1 MRGCIPPRNRT
12 TAYGINP
19 RIVKITVVVMEVDID
34 VDVSLGGG
42 GGGGDT
48 TPGECIVPANAGTAS
63 VMLRLT
69 TAHVRRNLFT

>member
-1 MRGCIPPRNRT
+1 MRAISLHERT
-12 TAYGINP
+12 TAYGIKP
-19 RIVKITVVVMEVDID
+19 RIVKITVVVIEVDIA
-34 VDVSLGGG
+34 VDVSLGG